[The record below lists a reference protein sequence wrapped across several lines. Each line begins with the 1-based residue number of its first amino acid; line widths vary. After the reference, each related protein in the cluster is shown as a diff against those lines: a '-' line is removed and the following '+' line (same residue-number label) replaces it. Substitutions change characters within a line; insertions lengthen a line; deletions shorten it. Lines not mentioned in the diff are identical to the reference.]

1 MARRRQAREAAFQL
15 LFQHDIN
22 PETTEETARETLGEL
37 LPSSVMREFAW
48 QLYKGTLTARDALDA
63 QIEGVADNWELN
75 RMAATDRN
83 LVRMGIFEMQTIET
97 AAAVVI
103 DECIELAKEFGG
115 KESGKFVNGILDQLN
130 PTPSK
135 PLTEN

>member
-1 MARRRQAREAAFQL
+1 
-15 LFQHDIN
+15 
-22 PETTEETARETLGEL
+22 
-37 LPSSVMREFAW
+37 
-48 QLYKGTLTARDALDA
+48 
-63 QIEGVADNWELN
+63 
-75 RMAATDRN
+75 
-83 LVRMGIFEMQTIET
+83 MQTIET